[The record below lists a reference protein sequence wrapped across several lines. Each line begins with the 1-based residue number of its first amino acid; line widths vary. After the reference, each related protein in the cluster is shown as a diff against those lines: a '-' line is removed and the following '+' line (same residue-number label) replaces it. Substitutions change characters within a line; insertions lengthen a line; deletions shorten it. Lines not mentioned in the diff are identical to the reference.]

1 MAANNVHEFSFSEL
15 QLWSPHSATG
25 GSFKKSIDFDGSF
38 CGERS
43 PERVTRSQRKGLIMH
58 SSAEYVMNLEKGMVG
73 SRGHARIRI
82 DSESKIP
89 TQSIKKSQNEFQ
101 KGILHRDDERLLSLA
116 DGCRKISYLK
126 SKLTAKACKEALV
139 KKEHAY
145 LLLRPIDH
153 KINFQETS
161 EGPVLGYSK
170 NKPRKNPLV
179 NKRRA
184 IEHQK
189 LNTAS
194 TSSHTRGSFE
204 RGSFED
210 SFGNTVKSSTK
221 ARNEY
226 YGDLTPNVSLALRQ
240 SGSRSNKEGIG
251 SEFQS
256 RKPNS
261 CLKGSNEIHLYK
273 TQIKDWPKISWKK
286 LLVKQVNIDFKGM
299 AAQHL
304 LDARCKPLV
313 PTTIL
318 TNLQRDILET
328 SGNPRLQNEPNSEA

>member
-1 MAANNVHEFSFSEL
+1 MMAANNVHEFSFSEL
-15 QLWSPHSATG
+15 QLWSPYSATG

-58 SSAEYVMNLEKGMVG
+58 SSAEYVMNLEKGMVV
-73 SRGHARIRI
+73 SRGHARVRI

-116 DGCRKISYLK
+116 DGCRKIGYLK

-139 KKEHAY
+139 NKEHAY

-153 KINFQETS
+153 KTNFQESS

-179 NKRRA
+179 NKRRP
-184 IEHQK
+184 IEHRK
-189 LNTAS
+189 LNTVS
-194 TSSHTRGSFE
+194 TSSHT

-210 SFGNTVKSSTK
+210 SFGNTVKSSSK

-226 YGDLTPNVSLALRQ
+226 YGDLTPNASLALRQ
-240 SGSRSNKEGIG
+240 SGSRSNMEGIG
-251 SEFQS
+251 SAFQS

-261 CLKGSNEIHLYK
+261 CSKGSNEIQLYK
-273 TQIKDWPKISWKK
+273 TQIKDWPKNSWKN
-286 LLVKQVNIDFKGM
+286 LLVKQVNIDFRGI

-313 PTTIL
+313 PTTNL
-318 TNLQRDILET
+318 ANLQRDISET
-328 SGNPRLQNEPNSEA
+328 SGNPRLQNQPNSQA